1 MARSRQM
8 LEYKS
13 DLIEGVMRQNR
24 VAAQVTGATVTPG
37 FVRFKL
43 APAPTTKVS
52 KIRALEE
59 EFALALQEPE
69 ARVVRVDG
77 AVQVEVRRNDATPV
91 RLLRLCKTISQV
103 PPITA
108 VLGVE
113 PNGTPLLLRLSAPDV
128 AHVLLVG
135 TTGSGKTALARTLLT
150 SLAMFNRQAQVQLVL
165 IDPKLRGFAP
175 LATLPHVVGGI
186 AASAEEI
193 GARLLWLVQ
202 EMERRDQQRVSRPAL
217 VVAVDE
223 LADLVQT
230 GGPRVEAMLT
240 RLSQR
245 GREAGIHLVVC
256 TQKPTAE
263 MIGGAIKANLPVRL
277 VGAVASRDEA
287 RYAAGIADSGA
298 EKLAGK
304 GDFLLVT
311 KGDALRFQ
319 AAWLGSDDLAE
330 VGAALRRGEY
340 GRSWL
345 ASNPAPLSRPV
356 GAAAPHTLPAP
367 TGRDLP
373 VTGGAPA
380 GAWPP
385 SSGWRQALGRILG
398 RAHTRADGWVS
409 G

>member
-1 MARSRQM
+1 MARGRQM
-8 LEYKS
+8 LEFQS
-13 DLIEGVMRQNR
+13 NLIEGVMQQNH
-24 VAAQVTGATVTPG
+24 VAAQVTGATLTPG
-37 FVRFKL
+37 FIRFKL
-43 APAPTTKVS
+43 APAPATKIS

-77 AVQVEVRRNDATPV
+77 AVQVELRRNDAPPV
-91 RLLRLCKTISQV
+91 RLLPLCKTISQV
-103 PPITA
+103 PPVTA
-108 VLGVE
+108 ALGVE

-128 AHVLLVG
+128 AHVLIVG

-193 GARLLWLVQ
+193 CARLLWLVQ

-223 LADLVQT
+223 LADLIQM
-230 GGPRVEAMLT
+230 GGPRAEAMLT

-319 AAWLGSDDLAE
+319 AAWLGSDDLAA
-330 VGAALRRGEY
+330 VGAALCHGDY
-340 GRSWL
+340 GPHWL
-345 ASNPAPLSRPV
+345 ASALTPAPSSV
-356 GAAAPHTLPAP
+356 GARAPHTLRAP
-367 TGRDLP
+367 TIP
-373 VTGGAPA
+373 VDGSDAVGGEWSPA
-380 GAWPP
+380 
-385 SSGWRQALGRILG
+385 SGWRHALGRFLG
-398 RAHTRADGWVS
+398 RSNTRAGEWVN

>member
-13 DLIEGVMRQNR
+13 NLVENVLIQNR
-24 VAAQVTGATVTPG
+24 VAARVTGATVAPG

-43 APAPTTKVS
+43 APAPTTKIS

-59 EFALALQEPE
+59 ELALALQAPE
-69 ARVVRVDG
+69 ARVVRADG
-77 AVQVEVRRNDATPV
+77 AVQVEVRRNDAAPV
-91 RLLRLCKTISQV
+91 RLLPLCRSLPAV
-103 PPITA
+103 PPVTA

-113 PNGTPLLLRLSAPDV
+113 PNGTPLLVRLDAPDV
-128 AHVLLVG
+128 AHVLIVG

-165 IDPKLRGFAP
+165 IDPKQRGFAP
-175 LATLPHVVGGI
+175 LAALPHVVGGI
-186 AASAEEI
+186 AASAAEI
-193 GARLLWLVQ
+193 EARLLWLVQ
-202 EMERRDQQRVSRPAL
+202 EMERRDRERINRPAL

-223 LADLVQT
+223 LADLMQL
-230 GGPRVEAMLT
+230 GGKRIEAMLT

-263 MIGGAIKANLPVRL
+263 LIGGAIKANLPLRL
-277 VGAVASRDEA
+277 VGSVASREEA

-304 GDFLLVT
+304 GDFLLIT

-319 AAWLGSDDLAE
+319 AAWLGREDLAAIG
-330 VGAALRRGEY
+330 VALRRGNY
-340 GRSWL
+340 GRCWL
-345 ASNPAPLSRPV
+345 APDVTPSPAPV
-356 GAAAPHTLPAP
+356 GVTAPHTLSAP
-367 TGRDLP
+367 TGGAASAGEWTP
-373 VTGGAPA
+373 VD
-380 GAWPP
+380 
-385 SSGWRQALGRILG
+385 GWRATLARFVGRG
-398 RAHTRADGWVS
+398 
-409 G
+409 